1 MVVRTLDLPTQVL
14 FELSSSI
21 PEGHEHVSTPLTLPQ
36 VWLQPWLSAHL

>member
-36 VWLQPWLSAHL
+36 V